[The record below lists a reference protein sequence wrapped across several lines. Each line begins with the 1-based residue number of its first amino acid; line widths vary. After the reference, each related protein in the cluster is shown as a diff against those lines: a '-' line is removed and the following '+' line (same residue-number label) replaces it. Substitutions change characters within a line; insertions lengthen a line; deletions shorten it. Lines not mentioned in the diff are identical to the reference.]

1 VEQGRERPEHGHDG
15 AGHPGGDAGGDG
27 TYDFVTVG
35 TEFVPT
41 TVARLT
47 RLGLRPRL
55 AEASMPVDAAILDA
69 LWSLDD
75 TVRLEA
81 IRSIAAGGGPDWPA
95 LAAQIDSG
103 EWRFWVADVTWP
115 SGQRRLAVL
124 DTQAGLLTL
133 GGEADAMLIV
143 PTTPT
148 EVWRRL
154 ASILPGDADLTPH
167 S

>member
-1 VEQGRERPEHGHDG
+1 
-15 AGHPGGDAGGDG
+15 
-27 TYDFVTVG
+27 
-35 TEFVPT
+35 
-41 TVARLT
+41 
-47 RLGLRPRL
+47 
-55 AEASMPVDAAILDA
+55 
-69 LWSLDD
+69 
-75 TVRLEA
+75 
-81 IRSIAAGGGPDWPA
+81 
-95 LAAQIDSG
+95 
-103 EWRFWVADVTWP
+103 VTWP

-148 EVWRRL
+148 EVWPRL